1 MAGSSSRG
9 AIDLHNECERLQLD
23 EEENGGLEVAEDE
36 DEDNGRIKNDSRY

>member
-9 AIDLHNECERLQLD
+9 AIDLHNECARLQLD